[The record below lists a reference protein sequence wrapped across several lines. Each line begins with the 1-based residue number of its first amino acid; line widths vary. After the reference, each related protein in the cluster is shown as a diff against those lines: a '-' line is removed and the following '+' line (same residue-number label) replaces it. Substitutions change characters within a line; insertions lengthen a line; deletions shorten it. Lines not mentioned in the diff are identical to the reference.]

1 MTLCLIV
8 AVAENGVIGRDN
20 DLPWRLSGDLK
31 RFKAVTMGK
40 PLIMG
45 RRTFDSIGRPLPGRA
60 NIVLTRDADFSPEGV
75 LVVHDPDAALEVAEQ
90 EAGRAGAD
98 EIMVIGGAGI
108 YDLFLDRASR
118 IYLTEVH
125 DSPPTPGFRP
135 STPQYGVSAPAN
147 GTRRK
152 AARPAITA
160 LSCWSVWPADR
171 PRLCSISRRIPRH
184 TLDLD

>member
-125 DSPPTPGFRP
+125 DSPPGD
-135 STPQYGVSAPAN
+135 
-147 GTRRK
+147 TRFPPLD
-152 AARPAITA
+152 PAI
-160 LSCWSVWPADR
+160 WR
-171 PRLCSISRRIPRH
+171 ERSRERH
-184 TLDLD
+184 TAEGGETSDYSFVVLERLAG

>member
-45 RRTFDSIGRPLPGRA
+45 RRTFESIGRPLPGRA
-60 NIVLTRDADFSPEGV
+60 NIVLTRDAGFIPEGV
-75 LVVHDPDAALEVAEQ
+75 IVVHDPDAALEAAEQ
-90 EAGRAGAD
+90 EAGRAGTD

-108 YDLFLDRASR
+108 YDIFLSRARR

-125 DSPPTPGFRP
+125 DSPPGDTVFPPLDPDVWFETARE
-135 STPQYGVSAPAN
+135 
-147 GTRRK
+147 RR
-152 AARPAITA
+152 AAEGGESSDYSFVV
-160 LSCWSVWPADR
+160 LE
-171 PRLCSISRRIPRH
+171 RR
-184 TLDLD
+184 DV